1 MAAIEQTAQEPAPL
15 VAPLGSFGRHDLER
29 AGGKGANLG
38 ELIWIGMPVPDG
50 FVVTTDAYA
59 AVDVPARD
67 RPSYEAAEMPASV
80 EEAVADAY
88 AALGGGPVAVRSS
101 ATAEDLPGAAFA
113 GQQDTYLNVIGEPA
127 LLDAIRRCWGSLW
140 AERAVAYRARLGIDP
155 DDVRIA
161 VVVQRMID
169 ADAAGVLF
177 TADPVTGDR
186 GRVVVEASA
195 GLGEAVV
202 SGRVTPDRY
211 VLDRQGELL
220 HFTRGRDETTVRM
233 AAGGGIVH
241 ESASEIRSSAR
252 HSDAGADARP
262 GFGGIS
268 GTRSGRSRD
277 SHAAA
282 DAAASVAADADAA
295 HAIRLDDAVR
305 AQLVRLAIAVERHFG
320 RPQDIEWAVES
331 GRVHL
336 LQARPMTALPPPP
349 LDRPLSPLQRRLA
362 AVLMELLPTRPY
374 PMDMSTW
381 VPHGPAG
388 LMAKVVESLGIR
400 RAFEEFLREEDG
412 VVYQLVPPRPHPT
425 SRVLLAPFRVASR
438 TRRFD
443 PARWTD
449 DPRYGAYRAQVR
461 ELAARE
467 LTALSWAELVRVPR
481 EALALVEPL
490 ADLRI
495 DYLPGSG
502 VAVARL
508 FLALKLSRSR
518 LRLGDLML
526 DGRSRTEQANRDLE
540 ALAAAVRADPAL
552 AERFATD
559 EPVELLPAIEGM
571 PQFTALIAEH
581 GHRESASPLLASSPT
596 WGEAPEIVVGLIKAL
611 ATSEA
616 APSGRPRADARLSPR
631 MRRLVE
637 RARAGVAFR
646 EDSHYE
652 FTRPLPILRAA
663 LHELGSRLAAA
674 GTLEHPRDIWHLRLE
689 EVEALDEPGA
699 GRRPRDLVTAR
710 SARREELAGVR
721 MIDPRAVFPARDA
734 DDALVAGEPA
744 SGGRVSGP
752 VRIIREPAEF
762 GRLATGDILVCP
774 YTNPSWT
781 PLFQR
786 AAAVVVD
793 SGGIGSHA
801 AIVARE
807 YGIPA
812 VMGTADGTAVLRDG
826 QTVTVDGD
834 TGRVTSA
841 AEPGPE
847 RAA

>member
-1 MAAIEQTAQEPAPL
+1 MPAIEQVAQEPAPL

-38 ELIWIGMPVPDG
+38 ELIRMGMPVPDG

-67 RPSYEAAEMPASV
+67 RPSYEAAALPARLAR
-80 EEAVADAY
+80 AVADAH

-113 GQQDTYLNVIGEPA
+113 GQQDTYLNVIGESD

-140 AERAVAYRARLGIDP
+140 AERAIAYRARLGIDP
-155 DDVRIA
+155 GDVRIA

-186 GRVVVEASA
+186 GKVVVEAGA

-202 SGRVTPDRY
+202 SGLVTPDRY
-211 VLDRQGELL
+211 VLNRDGELQ
-220 HFTRGRDETTVRM
+220 HVTPGRNEAVVRA
-233 AAGGGIVH
+233 AAGGGVVH
-241 ESASEIRSSAR
+241 ESTSEA
-252 HSDAGADARP
+252 
-262 GFGGIS
+262 F
-268 GTRSGRSRD
+268 T
-277 SHAAA
+277 
-282 DAAASVAADADAA
+282 
-295 HAIRLDDAVR
+295 RLDDAVL
-305 AQLVRLAIAVERHFG
+305 AELVRLCIEVERHFG

-349 LDRPLSPLQRRLA
+349 LNRSLSPLQRRLT

-388 LMAKVVESLGIR
+388 LMAKVTESLGIR
-400 RAFEEFLREEDG
+400 RAFEAFLREEDG
-412 VVYQLVPPRPHPT
+412 VIYQLVPPRPHPT
-425 SRVLLAPFRVASR
+425 PRVLLAPFRVASR
-438 TRRFD
+438 ARRLD
-443 PARWTD
+443 PAHWTD
-449 DPRYGAYRAQVR
+449 DPRYGTYRARVR
-461 ELAARE
+461 ELAARD
-467 LTALSWAELVRVPR
+467 LTALDWAELVRVPR
-481 EALALVEPL
+481 EALDLVGPV

-495 DYLPGSG
+495 DYLPGSA

-518 LRLGDLML
+518 VRLGDLVL

-540 ALAAAVRADPAL
+540 ALAATVRADPAL
-552 AERFATD
+552 VERFATD
-559 EPVELLPAIEGM
+559 EPVELLPAVERM
-571 PQFTALIAEH
+571 PQFTAFVAEH

-616 APSGRPRADARLSPR
+616 APSGALRADARLSPR

-663 LHELGSRLAAA
+663 IRELGRRLAAGGVLEDA
-674 GTLEHPRDIWHLRLE
+674 GDIWHLRLE
-689 EVEALDEPGA
+689 EIEALDAPA
-699 GRRPRDLVTAR
+699 ASKADRRLRDLVRAR

-734 DDALVAGEPA
+734 GDALVAGEPA

-834 TGRVTSA
+834 TGRVTSM
-841 AEPGPE
+841 AEPE
-847 RAA
+847 RGA

>member
-1 MAAIEQTAQEPAPL
+1 MVVPAPL
-15 VAPLGSFGRHDLER
+15 VAPLRTFGRDDLER

-38 ELIWIGMPVPDG
+38 ELIRLGMPVPDG

-67 RPSYEAAEMPASV
+67 RASYEAAEIPAPL
-80 EEAVADAY
+80 ARAIADAY

-113 GQQDTYLNVIGEPA
+113 GQQDTYLNVIGESA
-127 LLDAIRRCWGSLW
+127 LLDAVRRCWGSLW
-140 AERAVAYRARLGIDP
+140 TERAVAYRVRLGIDP
-155 DDVRIA
+155 RDVRIA
-161 VVVQRMID
+161 VVVQHMID

-186 GRVVVEASA
+186 GEVVVEASA

-202 SGRVTPDRY
+202 SGLVTPDRY
-211 VLDRQGELL
+211 ILDREGRLR
-220 HFTRGRDETTVRM
+220 HVVRGRNEAVVRA
-233 AAGGGIVH
+233 AAGGGVVH
-241 ESASEIRSSAR
+241 ERDSEIRRSAR
-252 HSDAGADARP
+252 NSDAGAAARP
-262 GFGGIS
+262 GSGGIPES
-268 GTRSGRSRD
+268 RSGGSSD
-277 SHAAA
+277 PSTA
-282 DAAASVAADADAA
+282 DEAAASVIADPDARSA
-295 HAIRLDDAVR
+295 TRLDGAVL
-305 AQLVRLAIAVERHFG
+305 AELVRLGTEVERHFG

-349 LDRPLSPLQRRLA
+349 LRRRLTPLQRRLA
-362 AVLMELLPTRPY
+362 AVLIELLPTRPY

-388 LMAKVVESLGIR
+388 LMAKVTESLGIR
-400 RAFEEFLREEDG
+400 RAFEAFLREEDG

-425 SRVLLAPFRVASR
+425 PGVLLAPFRVASR
-438 TRRFD
+438 ARRFD

-449 DPRYGAYRAQVR
+449 DPRYGAYRSRVR
-461 ELAARE
+461 DLASRD
-467 LTALSWAELVRVPR
+467 LTALGWSELVRVPR
-481 EALALVEPL
+481 EALDLVEPV

-502 VAVARL
+502 VAVGRL
-508 FLALKLSRSR
+508 FLALTLSRSR

-540 ALAAAVRADPAL
+540 ALAATVRADPAL
-552 AERFATD
+552 AERFAA
-559 EPVELLPAIEGM
+559 EESVELLPTVERM
-571 PQFTALIAEH
+571 PQFAALIAEH

-611 ATSEA
+611 ATSDAE
-616 APSGRPRADARLSPR
+616 PSERPRADAGLTPR
-631 MRRLVE
+631 MSRLVE

-663 LHELGSRLAAA
+663 LRELGGRLASA
-674 GTLEHPRDIWHLRLE
+674 GALEDADDIWHLRLE
-689 EVEALDEPGA
+689 EVEALDEPEA
-699 GRRPRDLVTAR
+699 GRSLRDLVAAR

-721 MIDPRAVFPARDA
+721 MIDPRAVFPALDA
-734 DDALVAGEPA
+734 GDALVAGEPA

-762 GRLATGDILVCP
+762 GRLAVGDILVCP

-793 SGGIGSHA
+793 SGGIASHA

-812 VMGTADGTAVLRDG
+812 IMGTADGTAVLRDG

-834 TGRVTSA
+834 TGRVTA
-841 AEPGPE
+841 VAQPEPGPASESE
-847 RAA
+847 RGA

>member
-1 MAAIEQTAQEPAPL
+1 MVAAARAL
-15 VAPLGSFGRHDLER
+15 VAPLRAFGRSDLER

-38 ELIWIGMPVPDG
+38 ELIRIGMPVPDG
-50 FVVTTDAYA
+50 FVVTTDAYS
-59 AVDVPARD
+59 AVEVPARD
-67 RPSYEAAEMPASV
+67 RVSYEQAELPAP
-80 EEAVADAY
+80 VARAITDAY
-88 AALGGGPVAVRSS
+88 VALGGGPVAVRSS

-113 GQQDTYLNVIGEPA
+113 GQQDTYLNVIGEA
-127 LLDAIRRCWGSLW
+127 AVLDAVRRCWGSLW

-161 VVVQRMID
+161 VVVQRMVD
-169 ADAAGVLF
+169 PDAAGVMF
-177 TADPVTGDR
+177 TADPVSGDR
-186 GRVVVEASA
+186 ELIVVEAGA

-202 SGRVTPDRY
+202 SGLVTPDRY
-211 VLDRQGELL
+211 VLDHAAKLRQY
-220 HFTRGRDETTVRM
+220 TPGRNEVVVR
-233 AAGGGIVH
+233 ATAGGGVSH
-241 ESASEIRSSAR
+241 DTAP
-252 HSDAGADARP
+252 AGA
-262 GFGGIS
+262 
-268 GTRSGRSRD
+268 
-277 SHAAA
+277 
-282 DAAASVAADADAA
+282 
-295 HAIRLDDAVR
+295 RLDDAVL
-305 AQLVRLAIAVERHFG
+305 AELVRLGTEIERHFG

-349 LDRPLSPLQRRLA
+349 LDHRLNPLQRRLA

-388 LMAKVVESLGIR
+388 LMAKVTESLGIR
-400 RAFEEFLREEDG
+400 RAFEAFLREEEG

-425 SRVLLAPFRVASR
+425 PRVLLAPFRVASR
-438 TRRFD
+438 ARRFD

-449 DPRYGAYRAQVR
+449 DRRYGAYRERVR
-461 ELAARE
+461 DLAAQD
-467 LTALSWAELVRVPR
+467 LTALDWAALVRVPR
-481 EALALVEPL
+481 EALDLVEPV

-508 FLALKLSRSR
+508 FLALKLTRSR
-518 LRLGDLML
+518 RRLGDLML

-540 ALAAAVRADPAL
+540 ALAAIVRADPAL
-552 AERFATD
+552 AERFAME
-559 EPVELLPAIEGM
+559 EPAELLPVVERM
-571 PQFTALIAEH
+571 PQFEALLAEH

-611 ATSEA
+611 ATSDAEPPA
-616 APSGRPRADARLSPR
+616 KPRADAGLTPR
-631 MRRLVE
+631 MSRLVE

-663 LHELGSRLAAA
+663 LRELGGRLAAA
-674 GTLEHPRDIWHLRLE
+674 GALEDAEDIWHVRLE
-689 EVEALDEPGA
+689 EIEVLEEPGA
-699 GRRPRDLVTAR
+699 GGALRDLAAAR

-734 DDALVAGEPA
+734 GDALVAGEPA
-744 SGGRVSGP
+744 SGGRASGP

-762 GRLATGDILVCP
+762 GRLAVGDILVCP

-793 SGGIGSHA
+793 SGGIASHA

-812 VMGTADGTAVLRDG
+812 IMGTADGTAVLRDG

-834 TGRVTSA
+834 TGRVTAVTQPETQPGHATQSGPQP
-841 AEPGPE
+841 EPGT
-847 RAA
+847 AA